1 VRVKIVSR
9 QPKEASDVEAPP
21 HGAKV
26 DSGGT
31 EKPGQTLSEA
41 ADPHSSP
48 SSSSGPPTTVSDM
61 MHMSRTPHATGYRQI
76 IDKCQGSAPPSMRV
90 CHEQKWRHSDRF
102 EVRLNDAHVQARR
115 LANRTA
121 AWLTLGS
128 IFFILFPP
136 STRVQKGFL
145 QVRHSVS
152 EQTLVGIHT
161 MARYT
166 TSLRVPSC

>member
-1 VRVKIVSR
+1 MNFSR

-21 HGAKV
+21 QGAKV

-31 EKPGQTLSEA
+31 EKQGQTLSEA
-41 ADPHSSP
+41 ADPRPSL

-61 MHMSRTPHATGYRQI
+61 MHMSRTPHATPRRVSPS
-76 IDKCQGSAPPSMRV
+76 SAPPSMRV

-145 QVRHSVS
+145 QVRQSVS
-152 EQTLVGIHT
+152 QTD
-161 MARYT
+161 ARRDTYHGT
-166 TSLRVPSC
+166 IYHIASEPSS